1 MRDAPNRPLHLTAAA
16 FRLFTVCPIAL
27 GVFAVWSSPP
37 APETRAADPPR
48 ESPGVTVY
56 DPSPGHLWNRL
67 HDALH
72 VRLDGEGPDDPGELD
87 PFVWQEDSPYREKGE
102 RYQRAATVL
111 NEFIAQRGDRLIADP
126 RKRALLQRDLW
137 ALYDKLAPSRFVVA
151 PDKMGG
157 ETELAARVA
166 KILPRLALTADQIKG
181 LPDNYAE
188 AVAARKFPDWFDASR
203 LWDAGGPWVLLGSEE
218 RAPLARTHVEFFG
231 GRSAFFVFLR
241 LPDGR
246 EQTRKYVAEL
256 RSNGTTPKLP
266 PGGAYF
272 ALVRQMQLIDNRS
285 RITLT
290 PVVETLQIRGLGA
303 HEFKMSRKDFMAGKP
318 SLVTLGPEDRERDYL
333 AFLGRNAGRGRS
345 QVMNTCDKCHQPD
358 RMESYFRDFPPS
370 QSVRPNMRASNRD
383 EEALRA
389 RVWKKD
395 RYKWGLLQGLIL
407 APAKQ

>member
-1 MRDAPNRPLHLTAAA
+1 MTSSPRCLMIAACS
-16 FRLFTVCPIAL
+16 TVL
-27 GVFAVWSSPP
+27 GVFAVWSFRPT
-37 APETRAADPPR
+37 PEMRAADPPR

-56 DPSPGHLWNRL
+56 DPNPRHLWNRL

-72 VRLDGEGPDDPGELD
+72 VRLDGEGPGDPGELD
-87 PFVWQEDSPYREKGE
+87 PFLWQSSPYREQGE
-102 RYQRAATVL
+102 RYKRAATLL
-111 NEFIAQRGDRLIADP
+111 NEFIAERGDRLIADP

-137 ALYDKLAPSRFVVA
+137 ALFDKLAPSRFPA
-151 PDKMGG
+151 AADKRDG
-157 ETELAARVA
+157 ETELAVRVA

-188 AVAARKFPDWFDASR
+188 AVAAKKFPDWFDASR
-203 LWDAGGPWVLLGSEE
+203 LWDANGPWVLLGSQE

-231 GRSAFFVFLR
+231 GRSASFVFLQ

-266 PGGAYF
+266 GGVAYF
-272 ALVRQMQLIDNRS
+272 ALVRQMQLIDNRG
-285 RITLT
+285 RIILT

-303 HEFKMSRKDFMAGKP
+303 HEFKLSRKDFMAGKP
-318 SLVTLGPEDRERDYL
+318 SLTALGSEDRERDYL
-333 AFLGRNAGRGRS
+333 TFLGRNAGRGRS
-345 QVMNTCDKCHQPD
+345 PVMNACDKCHQPD

-370 QSVRPNMRASNRD
+370 QFVRPNVAVSNRD

-389 RVWKKD
+389 RVWKKA
-395 RYKWGLLQGLIL
+395 RYEWRLLQGLIL
-407 APAKQ
+407 APTRE